1 MSGIFASL
9 SSAAQALN
17 AQTVA
22 IAVTSKNIANVSN
35 PNYSRQYVVFG
46 SPGEVQ
52 TAQGV
57 QEMGLEAMSVQQDS
71 DAILNQQV
79 IRELGLTASATAQQ
93 NWLQQAQAGLGQS
106 LTSTASS
113 ASSSSTTT
121 GDGGLA
127 SALDTLMTGFTA
139 LAAQPNDNGTR
150 ESLLQQ
156 AQTLTQTFNSVDQNL
171 AQVQANAGVQ
181 ITSNVTT
188 ANGLL
193 SNIASLNSQIAA
205 AEVNLPGSAV
215 DLRDTREAD
224 LEQLGGIIP
233 VTVTAQSNGED
244 TVTTPDTGGTGIVL
258 VQEGTVPGAL
268 SYANGAVTGGSA
280 GATLGLTSGSI
291 AGALAASTG
300 PVQTLRDNLD
310 SLAAQLVTSVNAAY
324 NPSSTA
330 GGDFFV
336 ASGLTAGTIA
346 LNPSLNATTLTTGTG
361 GAGDNSIATAV
372 AALASTTFA
381 TSGGDAIDGTFSS
394 YYAGVVGTLG
404 QALTSTTANLD
415 DQTNIQT
422 LVENQRS
429 SLSGVN
435 MDQEM
440 SNLVQYQRA
449 YQASSEVFNILD
461 QLLGTVINQ
470 LGANG

>member
-1 MSGIFASL
+1 MPGIFSSL
-9 SSAAQALN
+9 NATAQALD

-22 IAVTSKNIANVSN
+22 IATTSKNIANVSN
-35 PNYSRQYVVFG
+35 PNYAREYVVFG

-52 TAQGV
+52 TPQG
-57 QEMGLEAMSVQQDS
+57 EEELGLEATSVQQYS
-71 DAILNQQV
+71 DPLINQQV

-93 NWLQQAQAGLGQS
+93 NWLQQAQAGLGES

-127 SALDTLMTGFTA
+127 SALDTFMNGFTA
-139 LAAQPNDNGTR
+139 LAAQPNDNGTQ
-150 ESLLQQ
+150 ESLLED

-171 AQVQANAGVQ
+171 AQVQADAGTQ
-181 ITSNVTT
+181 IGNDVTT

-193 SNIASLNSQIAA
+193 TNIANLNSQIAA

-215 DLRDTREAD
+215 DLRDSREAD

-233 VTVTAQSNGED
+233 VTVTAQSNGEV
-244 TVTTPDTGGTGIVL
+244 TVTTPDTSGTGIVL
-258 VQEGTVPGAL
+258 VQEGTVPGGL
-268 SYANGAVTGGSA
+268 TYANGTVTGGAS

-291 AGALAASTG
+291 AGALAVSTG
-300 PVQTLRDNLD
+300 PVQTLRDSLD
-310 SLAAQLVTSVNAAY
+310 SLAKQLVTSVNTAY
-324 NPSSTA
+324 NPSSTS
-330 GGDFFV
+330 GGDFFD
-336 ASGLTAGTIA
+336 ASGTTAGTIA
-346 LNPSLNATTLTTGTG
+346 LNPNLSPTTLAAGTS
-361 GAGDNSIATAV
+361 GAGDNSIAAAV
-372 AALASTTFA
+372 AALANTTFS

-394 YYAGVVGTLG
+394 YYAEAVGTLG
-404 QALTSTTANLD
+404 QSLTSTTANLD

-429 SLSGVN
+429 GLSGVN
-435 MDQEM
+435 MDEEM

-449 YQASSEVFNILD
+449 YEASSEVFNILN

-470 LGANG
+470 LGSN